1 MEVSWSLHHLRA
13 LAWEIRRKV
22 MQGGLLGVCRRQF
35 FNVLI
40 SGCLTGC
47 VTCSQIMVGFIRWH
61 RSWGSTFAC
70 TVRSLSLSLRFS
82 HMRGCVRAVE
92 LEGILCENFRFMER
106 LFYRA

>member
-1 MEVSWSLHHLRA
+1 
-13 LAWEIRRKV
+13 
-22 MQGGLLGVCRRQF
+22 MQGDLFGVCRRQF
-35 FNVLI
+35 FLVVI
-40 SGCLTGC
+40 SWCLTGSVAC
-47 VTCSQIMVGFIRWH
+47 GQIMVGFIRWH

-92 LEGILCENFRFMER
+92 LEGVLCKDFRFMER